1 MSHRQNPTQHSLVE
15 YIDAHNAYVQQ
26 LHATNAMLETYHC
39 ETVPQLMQELEEIH
53 SDLCS
58 IIGDSIQ
65 QGADVICNKVSD
77 YTITHLYIAIYN
89 GILYLNEIPMCRQAA
104 SLSFFQFIRDGC
116 TALQWLLFF
125 V

>member
-1 MSHRQNPTQHSLVE
+1 MSHRQNPTQHSLTE

-77 YTITHLYIAIYN
+77 K
-89 GILYLNEIPMCRQAA
+89 YLHI
-104 SLSFFQFIRDGC
+104 C
-116 TALQWLLFF
+116 T
-125 V
+125 